1 MYSQQE
7 HREKLKQEAKNYL
20 FDQEFAAEV
29 ERQISEKQANQTKT
43 LSEATNVKRLD
54 TQKWRQTSRFEV
66 TGDDENKTLMWRSL
80 MKDCAFYYDV
90 PTIDDEMKMKK
101 TLQRKYDPL
110 FTQGWRPALTTRK
123 DLVTWACKQYN
134 GSLEAREIPVENHV
148 NCDNYKALLE
158 EFGPDY
164 SKLRGKLGHVRGL
177 FE

>member
-29 ERQISEKQANQTKT
+29 ERQISEKQANQSKT

-54 TQKWRQTSRFEV
+54 TQKWRQSSRFEV

-101 TLQRKYDPL
+101 TLQRKYMPL
-110 FTQGWRPALTTRK
+110 
-123 DLVTWACKQYN
+123 
-134 GSLEAREIPVENHV
+134 
-148 NCDNYKALLE
+148 
-158 EFGPDY
+158 
-164 SKLRGKLGHVRGL
+164 
-177 FE
+177 